1 MYQIKLDCLYEPLKS
16 SFFKDKVYT
25 IHGQIDFVI
34 PHGWVSTDAAPWG
47 ALDAYQRHDDTG
59 YPLNSYLLCYDDR
72 FVEIDFDNQIAP
84 LTAEQMA
91 LVGEALGFGALT

>member
-1 MYQIKLDCLYEPLKS
+1 MKN
-16 SFFKDKVYT
+16 SFFKDAVFT

-34 PHGWVSTDAAPWG
+34 PHGWVAVDAAPWG
-47 ALDAYQRHDDTG
+47 ALDAYQYHDNTD

-91 LVGEALGFGALT
+91 LVGEALGSGPLS